1 MLLLLMT
8 FVLCYEMK
16 NVVKL
21 RSESALEFPL
31 RLVFECC
38 RHDKALTGLRD
49 ASLDE
54 VFFF

>member
-1 MLLLLMT
+1 M
-8 FVLCYEMK
+8 E

-38 RHDKALTGLRD
+38 RHVKALTGLRD